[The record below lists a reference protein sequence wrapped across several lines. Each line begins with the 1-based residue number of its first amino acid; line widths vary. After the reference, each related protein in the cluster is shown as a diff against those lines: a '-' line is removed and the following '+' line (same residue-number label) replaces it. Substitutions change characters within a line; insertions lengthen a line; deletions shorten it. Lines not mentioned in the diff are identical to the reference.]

1 MSINKNTHENS
12 HMKNHQINPYLSGN
26 YAPVQ
31 DELEVK
37 ELNVIGEIPKELHG
51 IYMRN
56 GPNPAFPPI
65 SYTYPYDGDG
75 MIHAIY
81 LDNGKA
87 SYRNQYVQ
95 TKGLLKEQKAGKSLY
110 GGILQLMPMD
120 PQWADPEDEP
130 IAVKN
135 GAFIHII
142 RHGKDYLALS
152 EGAPAYKM
160 TSQLK
165 TLGEWNPYNAKQPI
179 EVCAHTRLDP
189 LNGDLWFIN
198 YALTPPYLTIYRF
211 DKEGTA
217 IQKWDIEKSHCSM
230 IHDFVLTENYV
241 IVFDSPVIFD
251 LNQIMPGGSVLNWKP
266 ELGLRI
272 GIMSHKDGKMR
283 WFETEPFFVFHF
295 ANAYEHE
302 NQIIID
308 YVQHEKL
315 VMLNDINNADKVPPS
330 LYRTII
336 NLNAGTTSH
345 IQLDDRTVEF
355 PRIREDYNTLQHQF
369 IYTPTRTADIHNE
382 RAMNAL
388 VKYDV
393 KTQQTQVH
401 EFGQY
406 AEIGE
411 AVFAPSGTHKSED
424 DGYLMLF
431 TYNSTTDQSEFII
444 LDAINFKNEPLARIE
459 LPRRIPNGLHGSWMP
474 GAWE

>member
-1 MSINKNTHENS
+1 MKNTQ
-12 HMKNHQINPYLSGN
+12 MNPYLSGN
-26 YAPVQ
+26 YAPVA
-31 DELEVK
+31 DELEIKDLAIVG
-37 ELNVIGEIPKELHG
+37 NIPKELYG

-56 GPNPAFPPI
+56 GPNPAFPPM

-81 LDNGKA
+81 LEHGKA
-87 SYRNQYVQ
+87 NYRNRYVQ
-95 TKGLLKEQKAGKSLY
+95 TKELLKEQKAAKSLY
-110 GGILQLMPMD
+110 GGLLNLTPID
-120 PQWADPEDEP
+120 PKWADPEDEP

-142 RHGKDYLALS
+142 RHGGNYLALGEAAS
-152 EGAPAYKM
+152 AYKI
-160 TSQLK
+160 TSELK
-165 TLGEWNPYNAKQPI
+165 TLGKWNPYHEEKPI

-211 DKEGTA
+211 DKKGTA
-217 IQKWDIEKSHCSM
+217 IQKWDIEKPHCTM
-230 IHDFVLTENYV
+230 IHDFVLTKNYV
-241 IVFDSPVIFD
+241 IFFDAPVVFDI
-251 LNQIMPGGSVLNWKP
+251 NQMISGGAILTWRP

-272 GIMSHKDGKMR
+272 GVMSRHNGDIR
-283 WFETEPFFVFHF
+283 WLTTEPFFVFHF
-295 ANAYEHE
+295 ANAYENNHH
-302 NQIIID
+302 IVID
-308 YVQHEKL
+308 YVRHEKL
-315 VMLNDINNADKVPPS
+315 VMLSDTNHADKIPPS

-336 NLNAGTTSH
+336 NLHSGNIRHTP
-345 IQLDDRTVEF
+345 LDDRIVEF
-355 PRIREDYNTLQHQF
+355 PRVRDECNTLQHQF
-369 IYTPTRTADIHNE
+369 VYTPTRTHNIHNK

-411 AVFAPSGTHKSED
+411 AVFAPSGMSKSED

-431 TYNSTTDQSEFII
+431 AYESTTNQSEFII
-444 LDAINFKNEPLARIE
+444 LDAKNFKNEPLARIK

-474 GAWE
+474 GDRIP